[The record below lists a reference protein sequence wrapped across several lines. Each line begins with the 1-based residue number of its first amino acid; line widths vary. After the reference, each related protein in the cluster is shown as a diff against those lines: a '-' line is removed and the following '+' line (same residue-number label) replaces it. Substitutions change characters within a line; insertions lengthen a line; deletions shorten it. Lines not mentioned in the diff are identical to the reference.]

1 MASGGGTPITRMGR
15 FSGAVSSFFA
25 ERGIYLGKRST
36 RVHVAVYRWSR
47 GRLGRRVPGW
57 PSAEIALV
65 NDTGA
70 RSGEHRT
77 SPLMFC
83 RDGDSIAVVASKAGL
98 PENPAWVPQ
107 PAGQPG
113 DDGRDRRRT
122 AAGPRPGRDPDAE
135 RERLWP
141 RFVASFPEDDLA
153 PPRCWLLRI
162 WFVILDP
169 R

>member
-65 NDTGA
+65 NHTGA

-98 PENPAWVPQ
+98 PKNPAWFHNLRANPETTVEIG
-107 PAGQPG
+107 AE
-113 DDGRDRRRT
+113 RRPVRARVAT
-122 AAGPRPGRDPDAE
+122 DAE

-141 RFVASFPEDDLA
+141 RFVASFPEYDRYRERAA
-153 PPRCWLLRI
+153 PRRI
-162 WFVILDP
+162 PVVILDP